1 MAEKQLEIL
10 RGYELRLLR
19 CTLAPPP
26 SDLRIQSQPLNEESQ
41 CSLLPLHEHIN
52 SLIDSIESGHY
63 LQALSSDAAKLVLDT
78 LDFVDLND
86 SAECADRVY
95 SALLQRVETF
105 IVNDS
110 ENDVDKACRVI
121 LLMCLSIAALFWF
134 TQCNVTGPSVL
145 NLPKCRFPLEVS
157 TLEGNELIE
166 WENWARYQLMS
177 VGSDLLG
184 KFSYLQYIVFAKMLL
199 IKTKD
204 LLFDATVL
212 PVNGIRTISWWL
224 TRLLL
229 MHQRILDERSSSL
242 YDLLKVFMAETLQHF
257 GTLENVTT
265 YWGNQLHDIDP
276 SEIVSTVHLEAGLL
290 EHIYRRVDSCRK
302 RFESAEVAAG
312 LQLSVTAVLGFRT
325 IHQVEPKAQMVLVA
339 NTSSSNTSDAC
350 PSISQVI
357 HTHDS
362 TIGDATDVFVTPKLL
377 GNSHESETGVQCVH
391 AGGSA
396 AHLKAIQQA
405 VILSKC
411 LLIEK
416 SSRQDEMQRW
426 DMAPYIEAIDS
437 QQSSCFIL
445 KVFCDLLRVRWES
458 TRSRTK
464 GRALEMLDKLVEGI
478 SNSSPGVTQRI
489 PFCYVIYVPTIPALR
504 KEFAELLVSC
514 GLIGEAIKIFEDL
527 ELWDNLIYCNCL
539 LGKKAAAV
547 ELIKARLS
555 EKPNDPRLWCS
566 LGDVTNNDACYE
578 KALEVSNDKSARAKR
593 SLARSAYNRGE
604 YETSKILWEAAMA
617 LNSLY
622 PDGWFALGAAALK
635 ARDVEKALD
644 GFTRAVQLDP
654 DNGEAWNNIAC
665 LHMIKKKSKE
675 AFIAFKEALKFKRN
689 SWQLWENYSHVAL
702 DVGNI
707 GQALEAVQTVL
718 NMTNNKRI
726 DTELLERIVLDL
738 EGRTSII
745 ESESCRTTHNL
756 NRTNN
761 TCAKDLPVESV
772 HVSSPEESIMGRSR
786 ENEHLMEF
794 LGKILQQVAHV
805 SVIIFFP
812 SFNTELRDILSLS
825 RISKTHV
832 VRSESSADMWGLYA
846 RWLKCKGDLTMCSE
860 ALLKQVRS
868 YQGSD
873 LWKDRDRFKR
883 FSYASLELCKVYT
896 EISSSS
902 GSRRELFAAEMHLKN
917 VLKQAEGFADM
928 EEFRDLQ
935 ACLDEV
941 KTKLQSGPVAT

>member
-1 MAEKQLEIL
+1 MLNLTDAEKQLEIL

-19 CTLAPPP
+19 CTLAPPA
-26 SDLRIQSQPLNEESQ
+26 SDHRIQSQPLNEESQ
-41 CSLLPLHEHIN
+41 CSLLPLHEHVN

-78 LDFVDLND
+78 LDFVDIND

-95 SALLQRVETF
+95 SALLQRVEAF

-121 LLMCLSIAALFWF
+121 LLMCLSIAARFWF
-134 TQCNVTGPSVL
+134 TQYNVTGPSVH
-145 NLPKCRFPLEVS
+145 NLLKCRFPLEVS

-184 KFSYLQYIVFAKMLL
+184 KFSYLQYIVFAKML
-199 IKTKD
+199 IMKTKD
-204 LLFDATVL
+204 LLSDATVL

-229 MHQRILDERSSSL
+229 MHQRILEERSSSL

-302 RFESAEVAAG
+302 HFESAEVAAG
-312 LQLSVTAVLGFRT
+312 LQLSVTGVLGFRS

-362 TIGDATDVFVTPKLL
+362 TIGDASDVFVTPKLL
-377 GNSHESETGVQCVH
+377 GNSHESETGVLCIH
-391 AGGSA
+391 AGGSS

-426 DMAPYIEAIDS
+426 DMAPYIGAIDS

-445 KVFCDLLRVRWES
+445 KVFCDLLRIRWES

-464 GRALEMLDKLVEGI
+464 GRALEMMDKLVEGI

-593 SLARSAYNRGE
+593 SLARSAYNIGE

-665 LHMIKKKSKE
+665 L
-675 AFIAFKEALKFKRN
+675 RN

-707 GQALEAVQTVL
+707 GQ
-718 NMTNNKRI
+718 
-726 DTELLERIVLDL
+726 
-738 EGRTSII
+738 
-745 ESESCRTTHNL
+745 
-756 NRTNN
+756 
-761 TCAKDLPVESV
+761 
-772 HVSSPEESIMGRSR
+772 
-786 ENEHLMEF
+786 
-794 LGKILQQVAHV
+794 
-805 SVIIFFP
+805 
-812 SFNTELRDILSLS
+812 
-825 RISKTHV
+825 
-832 VRSESSADMWGLYA
+832 
-846 RWLKCKGDLTMCSE
+846 
-860 ALLKQVRS
+860 
-868 YQGSD
+868 GSD
-873 LWKDRDRFKR
+873 LWKERDRFKR
-883 FSYASLELCKVYT
+883 FSHASLELCKVYM
-896 EISSSS
+896 EICSSS
-902 GSRRELFAAEMHLKN
+902 GSCRELFAAEMHLKN
-917 VLKQAEGFADM
+917 KKMRFLESQAEGFSDM

-935 ACLDEV
+935 AWLDEV
-941 KTKLQSGPVAT
+941 KKKLKSGPVAT

>member
-1 MAEKQLEIL
+1 MLNLTDAEKQLEIL

-19 CTLAPPP
+19 CTLAPPA
-26 SDLRIQSQPLNEESQ
+26 SDHRIQSQPLNEESQ
-41 CSLLPLHEHIN
+41 CSLLPLHEHVN

-78 LDFVDLND
+78 LDFVDIND

-95 SALLQRVETF
+95 SALLQRVEAF

-121 LLMCLSIAALFWF
+121 LLMCLSIAARFWF
-134 TQCNVTGPSVL
+134 TQYNVTGPSVH
-145 NLPKCRFPLEVS
+145 NLLKCRFPLEVS

-184 KFSYLQYIVFAKMLL
+184 KFSYLQYIVFAKML
-199 IKTKD
+199 IMKTKD
-204 LLFDATVL
+204 LLSDATVL

-229 MHQRILDERSSSL
+229 MHQRILEERSSSL

-302 RFESAEVAAG
+302 HFESAEVAAG
-312 LQLSVTAVLGFRT
+312 LQLSVTGVLGFRS

-362 TIGDATDVFVTPKLL
+362 TIGDASDVFVTPKLL
-377 GNSHESETGVQCVH
+377 GNSHESETGVLCIH
-391 AGGSA
+391 AGGSS

-426 DMAPYIEAIDS
+426 DMAPYIGAIDS

-445 KVFCDLLRVRWES
+445 KVFCDLLRIRWES

-464 GRALEMLDKLVEGI
+464 GRALEMMDKLVEGI

-593 SLARSAYNRGE
+593 SLARSAYNIGE

-665 LHMIKKKSKE
+665 LY
-675 AFIAFKEALKFKRN
+675 ALFFVIMSFYPLALRN

-707 GQALEAVQTVL
+707 GQALEAVQMVL

-738 EGRTSII
+738 EGRTSI
-745 ESESCRTTHNL
+745 
-756 NRTNN
+756 
-761 TCAKDLPVESV
+761 
-772 HVSSPEESIMGRSR
+772 MGRSR

-794 LGKILQQVAHV
+794 LGKILQQVAH
-805 SVIIFFP
+805 
-812 SFNTELRDILSLS
+812 
-825 RISKTHV
+825 
-832 VRSESSADMWGLYA
+832 
-846 RWLKCKGDLTMCSE
+846 
-860 ALLKQVRS
+860 
-868 YQGSD
+868 GSD
-873 LWKDRDRFKR
+873 LWKERDRFKR
-883 FSYASLELCKVYT
+883 FSHASLELCKVYM
-896 EISSSS
+896 EICSSS
-902 GSRRELFAAEMHLKN
+902 GSCRELFAAEMHLKN
-917 VLKQAEGFADM
+917 KKMRFLESQAEGFSDM

-935 ACLDEV
+935 AWLDEV
-941 KTKLQSGPVAT
+941 KKKLKSGPVAT

>member
-78 LDFVDLND
+78 VDFVDIND
-86 SAECADRVY
+86 SAECADCVY
-95 SALLQRVETF
+95 SALLQRVEAF

-134 TQCNVTGPSVL
+134 TQCNVTGPLVD
-145 NLPKCRFPLEVS
+145 NLPNCRFPLEVS

-199 IKTKD
+199 MKTND

-242 YDLLKVFMAETLQHF
+242 YDLLKVYMAETLQHF

-302 RFESAEVAAG
+302 HFESAEVAAG
-312 LQLSVTAVLGFRT
+312 LQLSVTGILGFRT
-325 IHQVEPKAQMVLVA
+325 VHQVEPKAQMVLVA
-339 NTSSSNTSDAC
+339 NTSSSNTSDVC
-350 PSISQVI
+350 PSINQAI

-362 TIGDATDVFVTPKLL
+362 TIGDASDVFVTPKLL
-377 GNSHESETGVQCVH
+377 GNSHESESGVQCIH

-405 VILSKC
+405 VILSRC

-416 SSRQDEMQRW
+416 SSRQDEMQRR

-445 KVFCDLLRVRWES
+445 KFFCDLLRIRWES

-464 GRALEMLDKLVEGI
+464 GRALEMMDKLVEGI
-478 SNSSPGVTQRI
+478 SNSSPSVTQRI

-504 KEFAELLVSC
+504 KEYAELLVSC

-707 GQALEAVQTVL
+707 GQALEAVQMVL
-718 NMTNNKRI
+718 NMTHNKRI

-738 EGRTSII
+738 EGRASII

-761 TCAKDLPVESV
+761 SCAKDLPVEFV

-786 ENEHLMEF
+786 ENEHLIEF
-794 LGKILQQVAHV
+794 LGKILQQ
-805 SVIIFFP
+805 
-812 SFNTELRDILSLS
+812 
-825 RISKTHV
+825 V

-846 RWLKCKGDLTMCSE
+846 RWLKSKGDLTMCSE

-883 FSYASLELCKVYT
+883 FSYASLELCKVYM
-896 EISSSS
+896 EISSSC

-917 VLKQAEGFADM
+917 VLKQAEGFSDM